1 MRLFIRILPSKQ
13 FVHVAN
19 PDRGVAYGLNQATLT
34 SFTTQLVRIVCL
46 STTNENMR

>member
-19 PDRGVAYGLNQATLT
+19 LDRGVAYGLNQATLT

-46 STTNENMR
+46 STTNE